1 MVATLFTLP
10 MVATLFTHPMVA
22 TLFTHPMVATLFTH
36 PMVATLFTHPMVATL
51 FTHPMVANL
60 LFIFIPTVY
69 STRNCAVLY
78 TSVLLLVCMSPILYN
93 LQYINA
99 TQYFD

>member
-1 MVATLFTLP
+1 MVATLFTL
-10 MVATLFTHPMVA
+10 
-22 TLFTHPMVATLFTH
+22 

-69 STRNCAVLY
+69 STRNCAV
-78 TSVLLLVCMSPILYN
+78 
-93 LQYINA
+93 
-99 TQYFD
+99 